1 MKEHKIYGLIEN
13 SPLLPKLPD
22 NISQILILLKN
33 PMETDIDLLIE
44 KVSQLN
50 DLNNLMLKNI
60 NSGYFRLSREI
71 KSIKEAVVYLGMK
84 TVQNLLIIHIIQQL
98 FSGGEEKRNRMFDMK
113 MYWKHV
119 LGTAVASCLVSEKLK
134 KGDKYKLFSYGLL
147 HDIGITILD
156 ICLPDYMDKVIE
168 KIFKGLH
175 QVAAERIVLGGIT
188 HADVGAWI
196 CRKWNIREDIINIIE
211 FHHTPLYAQSNNE
224 YIKMLYVGD
233 VISNNYYQRLLGL
246 NPNYEMDKQ
255 IAISLGLTDEDI
267 REMVEEFPAALEQAW
282 NYNWIL

>member
-60 NSGYFRLSREI
+60 NSGYFRLSKEI

-98 FSGGEEKRNRMFDMK
+98 FSGGEEK
-113 MYWKHV
+113 
-119 LGTAVASCLVSEKLK
+119 GTECL
-134 KGDKYKLFSYGLL
+134 
-147 HDIGITILD
+147 T
-156 ICLPDYMDKVIE
+156 
-168 KIFKGLH
+168 
-175 QVAAERIVLGGIT
+175 
-188 HADVGAWI
+188 
-196 CRKWNIREDIINIIE
+196 
-211 FHHTPLYAQSNNE
+211 
-224 YIKMLYVGD
+224 
-233 VISNNYYQRLLGL
+233 
-246 NPNYEMDKQ
+246 
-255 IAISLGLTDEDI
+255 
-267 REMVEEFPAALEQAW
+267 
-282 NYNWIL
+282 

>member
-60 NSGYFRLSREI
+60 NSGYFRLSKEI

-211 FHHTPLYAQSNNE
+211 FHHTPLYAQSDNE

>member
-1 MKEHKIYGLIEN
+1 
-13 SPLLPKLPD
+13 
-22 NISQILILLKN
+22 
-33 PMETDIDLLIE
+33 METDIDLLIE

-134 KGDKYKLFSYGLL
+134 KGDKYKLFSYVLL

-211 FHHTPLYAQSNNE
+211 FHHTPLYAQSDNE

-282 NYNWIL
+282 IIIGYCNKL

>member
-98 FSGGEEKRNRMFDMK
+98 FSDGEEKRNRMFDMK

-211 FHHTPLYAQSNNE
+211 FHHTPLYAQSDNE